1 MIQERSL
8 LFLMANLGSEVSRL
22 LSWKAKGNSLQ
33 IEKCHGRAK
42 KIISE
47 IKQLRDI
54 GERSKEM
61 EILRMVISDTASSSP
76 SLRVTPKQLNDY
88 FSPFTLRMMKSVET
102 PK

>member
-33 IEKCHGRAK
+33 IEKCKARSE
-42 KIISE
+42 KIINDIRQLHD
-47 IKQLRDI
+47 IKERLGEVDI
-54 GERSKEM
+54 LS
-61 EILRMVISDTASSSP
+61 MVISDIASISP
-76 SLRVTPKQLNDY
+76 TLRVTPKELNDY
-88 FSPFTLRMMKSVET
+88 FSPFALRMMKSVET